1 MGTCQVE
8 GLAAWSQSPVGS
20 NNIVFLP
27 SLNALCLV
35 QSCDKYWS
43 TAKNDP
49 NVKKA
54 CAVLFDENCC
64 KATKPQY
71 VVPKGESGKLCGVK
85 GSLFSSSCKG
95 PKLKDDVESPLVMP
109 GCKLEVWDKG
119 DGQEQAA
126 KEEKKSANA
135 GNLRDNKDRYN
146 RNKLVFTA
154 TGKPHWVEEL
164 NDDFD
169 DMDEDIESYRCTCN

>member
-1 MGTCQVE
+1 MGVQCN
-8 GLAAWSQSPVGS
+8 GLLDKGLLTRVKMLSFLLLFGL
-20 NNIVFLP
+20 FLP
-27 SLNALCLV
+27 SINSLCLV

-54 CAVLFDENCC
+54 GAVLFDENCC
-64 KATKPQY
+64 KGTKPQY
-71 VVPKGESGKLCGVK
+71 VVPKGESGRLCGVS
-85 GSLFSSSCKG
+85 GSLFSGSCKG
-95 PKLKDDVESPLVMP
+95 PKLKDDVESLLVMP

-135 GNLRDNKDRYN
+135 GNLRDNKDR
-146 RNKLVFTA
+146 
-154 TGKPHWVEEL
+154 GKPHWVEEL